1 MDPKLNNGETRS
13 FCMRYERGGA
23 PRVRAH
29 VQNTRLPGENE
40 GKRASPRL
48 LARRIARVIAFIIL
62 PTISHLSSYLKY
74 RQKYILLHISR
85 DDA

>member
-29 VQNTRLPGENE
+29 VQNTVAWGEG
-40 GKRASPRL
+40 GKNASL
-48 LARRIARVIAFIIL
+48 LIFRETNRKGYRI
-62 PTISHLSSYLKY
+62 HYLSYYSL
-74 RQKYILLHISR
+74 SR
-85 DDA
+85 IVLS